1 MDPTER
7 LTLYFLNETC
17 NAQGWRLRCA
27 CLPTC
32 LTARKLH
39 VCWETWSFKSYVTS
53 RKPGLQGRLWCSW
66 EEPSD

>member
-17 NAQGWRLRCA
+17 NAQGWRLHCA

-39 VCWETWSFKSYVTS
+39 VLGNLVIQELRHVTKAWPA
-53 RKPGLQGRLWCSW
+53 RQALA
-66 EEPSD
+66 